1 MRDVMNPACD
11 HRKNPPFP
19 DPGKKDLTRR
29 EGLKQF
35 VLSRMEEKGAVPFSE
50 WMEWCL
56 YHPTFGY
63 YQTEDVRIGKEGD
76 YYTGPCVHPLFGS
89 LIAKQLRQMSEII
102 GGEGFDVI
110 EMGGGR
116 GFLCEDI
123 LHWAKEKAP
132 SFYQNLHYTLIE
144 TAPCFLREQKKRLAE
159 EEKEGKVFWMNPEE
173 FERGEDLFEG
183 CFLSN
188 ELVDAFPVHR
198 VIFEGEGL
206 REIHVTYQN
215 GQFAEVRRDPSDP
228 RIDSYFKWLG
238 VTLLEDQKAEVNLR
252 ALDWISSL
260 GRCLRRGFCLTIDY
274 GYPAEELYA
283 PFRQEGTLRCFHQ
296 HQISENPYERWGE
309 QDITA
314 HVNFTALI
322 RKGEEV
328 GLKLT
333 GFVPQYRFLLGLG
346 FLGEMEALERNLSEI
361 DRLKLRLSLK
371 HLIEPEV
378 GMGEVFKVL
387 VQHKGIENPQ
397 LDGLKPL

>member
-11 HRKNPPFP
+11 HQKKASLP
-19 DPGKKDLTRR
+19 DPGKKDPARR
-29 EGLKQF
+29 EGLRQF
-35 VLSRMEEKGAVPFSE
+35 ILSRIEEKGAIPFSE

-89 LIAKQLRQMSEII
+89 LIAKQLRQMSEIM
-102 GGEGFDVI
+102 GGESFDVI
-110 EMGGGR
+110 EMGAGR

-123 LHWAKEKAP
+123 LHWARENAL
-132 SFYQNLHYTLIE
+132 SFYQRLTVTLIE
-144 TAPCFLREQKKRLAE
+144 KVPSLLKEQKERLAE
-159 EEKEGKVFWMNPEE
+159 ENKAGKVVWMDPKE
-173 FERGEDLFEG
+173 FEKGKESFEG

-188 ELVDAFPVHR
+188 ELVDSFPVHR

-206 REIHVTYQN
+206 KEIQITYQN
-215 GQFAEVRRDPSDP
+215 GQFAEVRRAPSDP
-228 RIDSYFKWLG
+228 RIDSYFNWLG
-238 VTLLEDQKAEVNLR
+238 VTLPEDQKAEVNLR
-252 ALDWISSL
+252 ALDWVSGV

-274 GYPAEELYA
+274 GCAAEDLYA
-283 PFRQEGTLRCFHQ
+283 PFRQDGTLRCFHR
-296 HQISENPYERWGE
+296 HQISDNPYERWGE

-314 HVNFTALI
+314 HVNFSALI

-346 FLGEMEALERNLSEI
+346 FLGEMETLERNLSEI
-361 DRLKLRLSLK
+361 DRLRLRLSLK

-378 GMGEVFKVL
+378 GMGEVFKAL
-387 VQHKGIENPQ
+387 IQHKGIENPQ

>member
-11 HRKNPPFP
+11 HQKKASLP
-19 DPGKKDLTRR
+19 DPGKKDPARR
-29 EGLKQF
+29 EGLRQF
-35 VLSRMEEKGAVPFSE
+35 ILSRIEEKGAIPFSE

-89 LIAKQLRQMSEII
+89 LIAKQLRQMSEIM
-102 GGEGFDVI
+102 GGESFDVI
-110 EMGGGR
+110 EMGAGR

-123 LHWAKEKAP
+123 LHWARENAP
-132 SFYQNLHYTLIE
+132 AFYQRLTVTLIE
-144 TAPCFLREQKKRLAE
+144 KVPSLLKEQKERLAE
-159 EEKEGKVFWMNPEE
+159 ENKAGKVVWMDPKE
-173 FERGEDLFEG
+173 FEKGKESFEG

-188 ELVDAFPVHR
+188 ELVDSFPVHR

-206 REIHVTYQN
+206 KEIQITYQN
-215 GQFAEVRRDPSDP
+215 GQFAEVRRAPSDP
-228 RIDSYFKWLG
+228 RIDSYFNWLG
-238 VTLLEDQKAEVNLR
+238 VTLPEDQKAEVNLR
-252 ALDWISSL
+252 ALDWVSGV

-274 GYPAEELYA
+274 GCAAEDLYA
-283 PFRQEGTLRCFHQ
+283 PFRQDGTLRCFHR
-296 HQISENPYERWGE
+296 HQISDNPYERWGE

-346 FLGEMEALERNLSEI
+346 FLGEMETLERNLSEI
-361 DRLKLRLSLK
+361 DRLRLRLSLK

-387 VQHKGIENPQ
+387 IQHKGIENPQ
-397 LDGLKPL
+397 VDGLKPL